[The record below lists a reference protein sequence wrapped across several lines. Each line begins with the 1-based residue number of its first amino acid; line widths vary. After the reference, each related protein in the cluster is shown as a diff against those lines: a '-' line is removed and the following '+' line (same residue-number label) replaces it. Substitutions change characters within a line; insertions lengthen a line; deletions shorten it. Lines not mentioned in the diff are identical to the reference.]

1 MEYTF
6 HSTRNRGKIRFEQEP
21 NAQNNFPP
29 KNFLLLLQP
38 TKKPERKKVIEEKT
52 CCLKVMLVR
61 NRKGYKFS
69 FKLPR
74 KMKEKRTEA
83 EES

>member
-6 HSTRNRGKIRFEQEP
+6 HSTRNRGRIRFEQEP

-61 NRKGYKFS
+61 NRKSYKFS
-69 FKLPR
+69 IKIA
-74 KMKEKRTEA
+74 KKNEGEKN
-83 EES
+83 